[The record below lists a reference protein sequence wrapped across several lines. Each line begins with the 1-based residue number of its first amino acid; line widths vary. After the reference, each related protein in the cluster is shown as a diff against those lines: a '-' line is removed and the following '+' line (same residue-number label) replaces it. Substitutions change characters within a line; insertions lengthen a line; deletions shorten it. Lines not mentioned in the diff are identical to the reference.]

1 MSMPSHTPSRSE
13 RSGFR
18 QQWRRRVAIGARG
31 LARIFLS
38 RSILVCDLAL
48 MVFLLSSR
56 STIYDDS
63 GQFLHIEDDDG
74 DANMV
79 YMWRVKVWDLE
90 VYYACIATEFNDFV
104 GDVHNSSKAHIP
116 PNPFFCLFK
125 RIVFLL
131 FCWKPRIS
139 WHQHQT
145 HRIVQHN
152 CDTLNIFG
160 FPLPR
165 GEQEHTAP
173 HGAHLGQIRSSAR

>member
-1 MSMPSHTPSRSE
+1 
-13 RSGFR
+13 
-18 QQWRRRVAIGARG
+18 
-31 LARIFLS
+31 
-38 RSILVCDLAL
+38 

-116 PNPFFCLFK
+116 PNPFFLSLQKNRFSP
-125 RIVFLL
+125 LL
-131 FCWKPRIS
+131 LETPYFVAS
-139 WHQHQT
+139 
-145 HRIVQHN
+145 
-152 CDTLNIFG
+152 
-160 FPLPR
+160 
-165 GEQEHTAP
+165 A
-173 HGAHLGQIRSSAR
+173 SSS